1 MKPTFDIVMA
11 TAELFHRFNSELPY
25 NYMQE
30 VFGKDD
36 AVLAEKCLQFPKNSP
51 SALYYLIFNLK
62 YDEQKAL
69 AKYINKRTPKF

>member
-11 TAELFHRFNSELPY
+11 TAELFYRFSTELPEK
-25 NYMQE
+25 YMQE

-36 AVLAEKCLQFPKNSP
+36 PVLAEKCLQYPKKTTSW
-51 SALYYLIFNLK
+51 LYYLIFNLN
-62 YDEQKAL
+62 YDERKAL

>member
-1 MKPTFDIVMA
+1 MKSTFDIVMA
-11 TAELFHRFNSELPY
+11 TAELFHRFSSEMPY

-51 SALYYLIFNLK
+51 SVLYYLIFNLEQ
-62 YDEQKAL
+62 DERKAL
-69 AKYINKRTPKF
+69 TKYINKRKCKF